1 MMNLE
6 VLFVPYPV
14 KNAQGEYEVVV
25 SDAMV
30 LIHFISP
37 TVLVMPEKLV
47 KETFIRPLEV
57 DYRRVVGL
65 LSGLDE
71 HGIPYKIED
80 GVIYFDAYPVPR
92 CFGLNDDGYPT
103 YFFKNED
110 QIHRAYKGIILN
122 R

>member
-1 MMNLE
+1 MMNIE

-30 LIHFISP
+30 LIHFVAP

-47 KETFIRPLEV
+47 KETFSRPLEV
-57 DYRRVVGL
+57 DYRRVSGL
-65 LSGLDE
+65 LSGLEE
-71 HGIPYKIED
+71 HGITYRIED
-80 GVIYFDAYPVPR
+80 DVVYFDAYPVPD
-92 CFGLNDDGYPT
+92 CFGLNGHCPS

-110 QIHRAYKGIILN
+110 QIQRAYKGIILN